1 MHKLMNILV
10 LTTLYPNNIQHR
22 HGIFIENRVKELV
35 KRYPDAKVKVVAP
48 VPYFPSWLPIKGY
61 EEYSQVLEQETRS
74 SLEIY
79 HPKYWVI
86 PKIGMNITPYFLYQS
101 SLKAIKDVQKNGF
114 VIDVIDS
121 HYFYPDGVVA
131 SWIGKTLD
139 LPVMVTAR
147 GSDINLI
154 PENRIARKRI
164 IKALTNLEA
173 SAAVSQALA
182 DKMAK
187 LAPLAK
193 TPIVLRN
200 GVDLDFFTP
209 DASRPSLPCKIDDD
223 EHLLLSVGNLV
234 ELKGHHLVIEGLTL
248 VPKTK
253 LIIIGEGE
261 MRAELEQLVIKLN
274 LQERVFFTGNIQQN
288 ELPGYYASADVLVLA
303 SSREGMPNVLLESL
317 ACGTPVVATNV
328 GGSAEVVS
336 SPVAGEIITERN
348 SVSIAQGIASVL
360 NQNIATKA
368 VRELAKSFS
377 WQQVIDKQYSL
388 LGGLINNSHKESV

>member
-1 MHKLMNILV
+1 MNILV
-10 LTTLYPNNIQHR
+10 LTTLYPNNVQHR

-48 VPYFPSWLPIKGY
+48 VPYFPSWLPVNSYKQ
-61 EEYSQVLEQETRS
+61 YSQVVEK
-74 SLEIY
+74 EIRADIEVL

-86 PKIGMNITPYFLYQS
+86 PKVGMNITPYFLYQT
-101 SLKAIKDVQKNGF
+101 SLKAIKEVQQTGF

-131 SWIGKTLD
+131 SWVGKKLNI
-139 LPVMVTAR
+139 PVMVTAR

-154 PENRIARKRI
+154 PENRIAKKRI
-164 IKALTNLEA
+164 IKAITNVQA

-193 TPIVLRN
+193 APIVLRN

-209 DASRPSLPCKIDDD
+209 EATKPTLPCHINDD
-223 EHLLLSVGNLV
+223 ESLLLSVGNLV
-234 ELKGHHLVIEGLTL
+234 ELKGHHLVIEALTL
-248 VPKTK
+248 VPKAK

-261 MRAELEQLVIKLN
+261 MRTELEQLVIKLN
-274 LQERVFFTGNIQQN
+274 LQGRVFFTGNIQQD
-288 ELPGYYASADVLVLA
+288 ELPGYYAAADVLVLA

-317 ACGTPVVATNV
+317 ACGTPVVATDV
-328 GGSAEVVS
+328 GGSAEVVTQKDIGELL
-336 SPVAGEIITERN
+336 PVR
-348 SVSIAQGIASVL
+348 SVKSIAQALSSILS
-360 NQNIATKA
+360 NR
-368 VRELAKSFS
+368 VRAEEVRFFS
-377 WQQVIDKQYSL
+377 QALGWDDVSEKQYESL
-388 LGGLINNSHKESV
+388 VHCIKVDK